1 MVLQAIGGVGG
12 IGVGVGATG
21 SNGAEG
27 TRWCLD
33 FGSSVVA
40 QQQQQM
46 VDTRALSPG
55 LCKSSCVFIICVVKS
70 PACDIF
76 SLVPLTQGELCV
88 VSPHRHQQQQQ
99 GLADQAVT
107 WAVQIFLSPMCV
119 FEVFVLK
126 SPVHKADIL

>member
-1 MVLQAIGGVGG
+1 MVLQAPGGAGG
-12 IGVGVGATG
+12 IGVGGSIGVGATG

-55 LCKSSCVFIICVVKS
+55 LCKSSSLLCVFS
-70 PACDIF
+70 
-76 SLVPLTQGELCV
+76 
-88 VSPHRHQQQQQ
+88 
-99 GLADQAVT
+99 
-107 WAVQIFLSPMCV
+107 
-119 FEVFVLK
+119 
-126 SPVHKADIL
+126 